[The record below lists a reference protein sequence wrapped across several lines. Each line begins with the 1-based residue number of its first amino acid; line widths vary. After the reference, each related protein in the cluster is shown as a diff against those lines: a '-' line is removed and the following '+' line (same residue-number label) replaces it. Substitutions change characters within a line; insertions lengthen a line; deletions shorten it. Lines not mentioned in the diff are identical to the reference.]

1 MEAQSVD
8 RDADAA
14 PVVIFNKTADSRFD
28 HPMWDTNLY
37 FNQTKR
43 QYLLSATTPRV
54 MVNTLDELPSVEK
67 QRLNH
72 FCTQI
77 IDTMSRTNFLAT
89 NLAALEKAVAKQ
101 GQSLVSGLEILAR
114 DLEANHGE
122 CCCA

>member
-8 RDADAA
+8 TDADAA
-14 PVVIFNKTADSRFD
+14 PVATFKVTANSRFD
-28 HPMWDTNLY
+28 HPMWNTNLY

-43 QYLLSATTPRV
+43 QYLLSATTLRA
-54 MVNTLDELPSVEK
+54 MVNTLDELPSVKK

-77 IDTMSRTNFLAT
+77 IDMMSRTNFLAT

-101 GQSLVSGLEILAR
+101 EQSLVDGLEILAR
-114 DLEANHGE
+114 DLETNHGE